1 MPLARH
7 DRDELDYFSNIPDF
21 YSHASCEA
29 WHTSICH
36 LSVAVRFLLTC
47 LLRGMTILIRCLKRT
62 GKIST
67 HMPLARHD
75 KELWQFVKVLEIS
88 THMPLARHD
97 WRIYCGGLGQMISTH
112 MPLARHDVR
121 TIIIVAASMEFLLT
135 CLLRGMT
142 NPNLTAVRVCGYF
155 YSHASC
161 EAWHLWTRYDR
172 RGKEFL
178 LTCLLRGMTCRI
190 RNHYR
195 TSGFLLTCL
204 LRGMTIE
211 SELRFCTFGHFYSH
225 ASCEAWLCAAV
236 CRCWITAIS
245 THMPLARHDYCAC
258 ICASLSIYFYSHASC
273 EAWRN
278 FTRTT
283 ALDSQFLLTCLL
295 RGMTIPTLLTLRLRW
310 HFYSHASCEAWQ
322 VRHGR
327 KQTCIYFYSHASCE
341 AWPHRRCGALS
352 CARDFYSHA
361 SCEAWR
367 WDDEC
372 QRVYCDFYS
381 HASCE
386 AWLHSV
392 RKLYIR
398 LNFYSH
404 ASCEAWLLAA
414 SVAFPPFFISTH
426 MPLARHDRYILHSN
440 RIFTPHIETDIFF
453 LLFYIIFRWKTTLFS
468 GEPSWFFYN
477 T

>member
-245 THMPLARHDYCAC
+245 THMPLARHDLFSFTLPEIYWNFYSH
-258 ICASLSIYFYSHASC
+258 ASCEAWRGQGKIHWNLHNFYSHASCEAWRIKRIQADYADISTHMPLARHDYWNHKQRFWYKYFYSHASC
-273 EAWRN
+273 EAWPT
-278 FTRTT
+278 F
-283 ALDSQFLLTCLL
+283 FLRSST
-295 RGMTIPTLLTLRLRW
+295 
-310 HFYSHASCEAWQ
+310 FFF
-322 VRHGR
+322 
-327 KQTCIYFYSHASCE
+327 YFYSHASCE
-341 AWPHRRCGALS
+341 AWPHAV
-352 CARDFYSHA
+352 A
-361 SCEAWR
+361 
-367 WDDEC
+367 
-372 QRVYCDFYS
+372 
-381 HASCE
+381 
-386 AWLHSV
+386 
-392 RKLYIR
+392 KLPTII
-398 LNFYSH
+398 
-404 ASCEAWLLAA
+404 A
-414 SVAFPPFFISTH
+414 ISTH
-426 MPLARHDRYILHSN
+426 MPLARHDKNVLRNLEYQCQ
-440 RIFTPHIETDIFF
+440 F
-453 LLFYIIFRWKTTLFS
+453 LLTCLLRGMTSFLTVPAFHFSISTHMPLARHDPCCGCTKGLCGISTHMPLARHDIISHVAVEITLLIS
-468 GEPSWFFYN
+468 THMPLARHD
-477 T
+477 